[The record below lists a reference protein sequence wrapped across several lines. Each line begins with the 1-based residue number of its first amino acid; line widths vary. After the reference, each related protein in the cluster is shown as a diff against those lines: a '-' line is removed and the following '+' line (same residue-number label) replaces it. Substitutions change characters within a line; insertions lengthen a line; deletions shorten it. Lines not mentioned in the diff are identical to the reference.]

1 MAEEM
6 TPASA
11 GCAGKPDG
19 TPCPGGGRCLHGE
32 CWYAVKTIA
41 DAGESCTGKA
51 NGTRLSSGLICWE
64 GQAYSRKRPDLRG
77 RDG

>member
-11 GCAGKPDG
+11 GCAGQPDG

-32 CWYAVKTIA
+32 CWYQLKTIA
-41 DAGESCTGKA
+41 GVGESCVGKP
-51 NGTRLSSGLICWE
+51 NGTRLSSGVICWD
-64 GQAYSRKRPDLRG
+64 GQPYSRERSD
-77 RDG
+77 